1 MRHFYR
7 TLIVIITFFVSFAI
21 FGGNI
26 REVTAEED
34 KTVVMQ
40 ESRFPILSVETMDH
54 EINQLHGFST
64 NLDANLVRE
73 SMTPLD
79 QTKKLRV
86 YLDEAGLTIRKINYE
101 LRTLKDNTKVEEGSV
116 ETITKDKENR
126 KYADIALEANL
137 DQGTEYALKLTA
149 VTSSGKK
156 IRYYTRV
163 KYYGTECY
171 LAEKLDF
178 VTMFHTDSMDKDR
191 LKNLS
196 SYLEPQADADNSS
209 LAYVDIHSSLANVGW
224 GELTPSQI
232 TEPVPVVKEF
242 NIETASVELDYF
254 VKADAGSSKEEY
266 YRVKEFYRVRY
277 TSNRI
282 YLLNYTRTMEAMFDI
297 GLASTQKSELK
308 LGISAQKEM
317 EIVTNENRTRI
328 AFVRQGSL
336 WTYNMAENQAVKVFS
351 FLQDKDKDYVR
362 NAYDQYDIQILNL
375 EDDGNI
381 DFMVYGYMNR
391 GDYEGRVGIVLYHYY
406 AGAGRIEEEAYL
418 PMETTFQ
425 ILKEDVDQLGYVS
438 SRDVFYFVFQDTA
451 YSYNLVSKKLDTLSK
466 DISSKNF
473 QMSKEGK
480 FLAWQNASDPS
491 ESTEITILN
500 MDTEEIRT
508 VKADAGRTIKILGNI
523 DDNLLYGTGNI
534 DDVTKTQAGSQI
546 VPLSSLF
553 IVNSD
558 TDVLKEYKRKN
569 CYVTQAKIEENV
581 IHLTRVKKTANGY
594 KEIKEDSILNQ
605 QIAQTQGIQLT
616 ERVTKKA
623 LTELYID
630 LPNGFEMAGKPKYVQ
645 AKTTVVTDD
654 TTLFIDH
661 GKDMQV
667 RYYVY
672 AYGKI
677 TGVYESVAKAI
688 VAADGQ
694 MGVVVAS
701 TNQLVWERGGS
712 YLRQSIESVTPV
724 YTGGGVNS
732 IGASLSMLLQVN
744 GVTADAYAL
753 SSGDSSIYEK
763 LKGSMSKQ
771 PVNLTGCSLTE
782 VLYFVSGSRPVI
794 AMKGASQA
802 VLITGYDETHVTYI
816 DPALHRTVRTSITQ
830 AENMFE
836 QAGNLYI
843 SYLP

>member
-7 TLIVIITFFVSFAI
+7 GLAVVIAFVVSFAI
-21 FGGNI
+21 FSGNI
-26 REVTAEED
+26 REVTAKED

-40 ESRFPILSVETMDH
+40 ESQFPILTVETMEH
-54 EINQLHGFST
+54 PMNQLHGFRT

-73 SMTPLD
+73 SMTPVD
-79 QTKKLRV
+79 QTKKMRV

-101 LRTLKDNTKVEEGSV
+101 LRTLKDNSKVEEGTV
-116 ETITKDKENR
+116 ETITQDKENK
-126 KYADIALEANL
+126 KYADITLESNL
-137 DQGTEYALKLTA
+137 DQGSEYAFKMTA

-156 IRYYTRV
+156 IRYYTRI

-178 VTMFHTDSMDKDR
+178 ITSFHQDSMDKDR

-196 SYLEPQADADNSS
+196 NYLEPDANADNSS
-209 LAYVDIHSSLANVGW
+209 LAYVDIHSSLDNIGW
-224 GELTPSQI
+224 GNLSPVRI
-232 TEPVPVVKEF
+232 TEPVPTVKEF

-282 YLLNYTRTMEAMFDI
+282 YLLNYSRTMEALFDI
-297 GLASTQKSELK
+297 DLASTKKSELK
-308 LGISAQKEM
+308 LGISNQKEM
-317 EIVTNENRTRI
+317 GIFSNENNTRI

-336 WTYNMAENQAVKVFS
+336 WSYNMAENQAVKVFS
-351 FLQDKDKDYVR
+351 FLQDNDKDYVR

-375 EDDGNI
+375 DEGGDI

-406 AGAGRIEEEAYL
+406 AGEERIEEEAYL

-438 SRDVFYFVFQDTA
+438 SRNVFYFVFQDTV
-451 YSYNLVSKKLDTLSK
+451 YSYNLVSKKLDTLAK

-480 FLAWQNASDPS
+480 FLSWQNESDPAK
-491 ESTEITILN
+491 STEITILD

-508 VKADAGRTIKILGNI
+508 VKADAGETIRILGTI
-523 DDNLLYGTGNI
+523 DNNLLYGLGSI
-534 DDVTKTQAGSQI
+534 GDITKTQGGSQI
-546 VPLSSLF
+546 VPLSRLF
-553 IVNSD
+553 IVNSSGE
-558 TDVLKEYKRKN
+558 VLKEYKRKN
-569 CYVTQAKIEENV
+569 CYVTQAKIEDNV
-581 IHLTRVKKTANGY
+581 IHLTRVKKSGNGY
-594 KEIKEDSILNQ
+594 KEIKDDSILNQ
-605 QIAQTQGIQLT
+605 KKTQTQGISLT
-616 ERVTKKA
+616 QRVTKKA

-630 LPNGFEMAGKPKYVQ
+630 LPNGFEMDGKPKYVQ

-661 GKDMQV
+661 GKDMQL

-677 TGVYESVAKAI
+677 TGVYQSCAKAI
-688 VAADGQ
+688 VAADDQ

-712 YLRQSIESVTPV
+712 YLHQSIESVTPV

-732 IGASLSMLLQVN
+732 IGASLAMLLQVN
-744 GVTADAYAL
+744 GVTCDAAAL
-753 SSGDSSIYEK
+753 SSGDASIYEK
-763 LKGSMSKQ
+763 LKDNMSKQ

-794 AMKGASQA
+794 AMKGTNQA

-816 DPALHRTVRTSITQ
+816 DPAAHRTVRTTISQ
-830 AENMFE
+830 AEKMFE
-836 QAGNLYI
+836 EAGSLFI